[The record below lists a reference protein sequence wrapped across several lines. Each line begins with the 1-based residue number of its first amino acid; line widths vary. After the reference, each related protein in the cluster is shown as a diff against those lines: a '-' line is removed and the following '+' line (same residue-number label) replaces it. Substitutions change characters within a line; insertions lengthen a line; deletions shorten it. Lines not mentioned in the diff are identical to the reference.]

1 VTLPDHA
8 TRADYLA
15 GCRTPECRAAN
26 TLYEQKRQ
34 RRKAPPFVAAGRART
49 HVRELQAAGMS
60 MKAIAKR
67 AGVPRTVLHRLLGS
81 CCGYGKSRHIRPET
95 ESAIL
100 AVHPDV
106 VTPAEPRHAAR
117 TQVEPWFIDI
127 EPVPA
132 GTDMTWRT
140 RRACTEVPVHVF
152 FPGRGDIE
160 LVRAAQAICAD
171 CEVREPCLAFALS
184 VPETTGIWGG
194 TTERQ
199 REKMLGRRG
208 GLGREEAVA

>member
-1 VTLPDHA
+1 MPRREHA
-8 TRADYLA
+8 L
-15 GCRTPECRAAN
+15 RTE
-26 TLYEQKRQ
+26 RQ
-34 RRKAPPFVAAGRART
+34 RRKAPPFVAAGRARA

-67 AGVPRTVLHRLLGS
+67 ARVPRTVLHRLLGS
-81 CCGYGKSRHIRPET
+81 CCGYGKSRRIRPET

>member
-49 HVRELQAAGMS
+49 HVRELQASGMS

-81 CCGYGKSRHIRPET
+81 CCGYGKSRRIRPET

-106 VTPAEPRHAAR
+106 VTPPGEPRHAGR
-117 TQVEPWFIDI
+117 SDEHEVWFINVAPI
-127 EPVPA
+127 PVGMDLSWHA
-132 GTDMTWRT
+132 DGACHALGSRAHKHRWSYRQKRCARGSLVSLAKLSASVLDGT
-140 RRACTEVPVHVF
+140 RAHEHHWSYRQKRCA
-152 FPGRGDIE
+152 RGS
-160 LVRAAQAICAD
+160 LVS
-171 CEVREPCLAFALS
+171 LAKLS
-184 VPETTGIWGG
+184 ASVLE
-194 TTERQ
+194 
-199 REKMLGRRG
+199 
-208 GLGREEAVA
+208 